1 MNSQL
6 FRRNLEFR
14 AEWPSEDVQ
23 EMFFKC
29 VRWQVEDTVD
39 PINCPYHYYCDSTY
53 PGNHPPYVDVLVF
66 LFTAA
71 LYLATLAIMVV
82 DISRRGRTCLSKSK
96 IYLQPSGP
104 VSLPL
109 ILLVLAKGY
118 RINTVF
124 PLSCIG
130 PAILQLLQ
138 VSALTFDS
146 GGSGKDVRYAIF
158 QASTISGILH
168 ASLYLDSIILP
179 YYTGFDA
186 LVSSTFSGEC
196 ASCVCRKEALV
207 VGGRLIRYRGWSLT
221 TFLVIGALCL
231 RILCRVT
238 GESKS
243 RIMSIKSLLESLG
256 LILITVDCVYLI
268 RKSPEQSL
276 MRIAAFGGVLVL
288 ICLQMIKRMSAQMI
302 QWHSARVKLETGRIC
317 TLQLGLDSPRF

>member
-1 MNSQL
+1 ML
-6 FRRNLEFR
+6 YRRDLAFRS
-14 AEWPSEDVQ
+14 EWPSEDVQ
-23 EMFFKC
+23 AIFFKC
-29 VRWQVEDTVD
+29 VRWQVEDTMD

-53 PGNHPPYVDVLVF
+53 PGNHPPYVDVLAF
-66 LFTAA
+66 LFTTA
-71 LYLATLAIMVV
+71 LYLVTLAIMVV
-82 DISRRGRTCLSKSK
+82 DISRRGRTYLRDSKR
-96 IYLQPSGP
+96 YLQPSGP

-109 ILLVLAKGY
+109 ILLVLAKGS

-124 PLSCIG
+124 PLSCFG

-146 GGSGKDVRYAIF
+146 RIDKDVRYAF
-158 QASTISGILH
+158 LQASTISGILH

-196 ASCVCRKEALV
+196 PTCVCRKEVLV

-221 TFLVIGALCL
+221 TFLVIGVLCS

-238 GESKS
+238 GENKSK
-243 RIMSIKSLLESLG
+243 IMSIKTLLESLG
-256 LILITVDCVYLI
+256 LILITVDCIYLI
-268 RKSPEQSL
+268 RRSPEQSL

-288 ICLQMIKRMSAQMI
+288 ICLQMIKKMSAQMI
-302 QWHSARVKLETGRIC
+302 QWHSAHVKLDR
-317 TLQLGLDSPRF
+317 